1 MPAEKGCCAAEA
13 ELYVYHCLTVI
24 GTGCWDHQ
32 ESWLR
37 LLEVT
42 GVELAW
48 LIKGAC
54 ECSLQLEHVFL
65 HNLSCSCETDGFVIK
80 IVFAEL
86 T

>member
-1 MPAEKGCCAAEA
+1 MPAENGCCAAEA

-42 GVELAW
+42 GVQ
-48 LIKGAC
+48 
-54 ECSLQLEHVFL
+54 S
-65 HNLSCSCETDGFVIK
+65 
-80 IVFAEL
+80 
-86 T
+86 